1 MNMYLTEKEVEL
13 LNKRLD
19 STNLNKK
26 EKKDLEKLKIKMLR
40 HTETEEKRK
49 NKLNNK
55 LISSHLIDIN
65 GRWS

>member
-1 MNMYLTEKEVEL
+1 MYLTEKEVEL
-13 LNKRLD
+13 LEKRL
-19 STNLNKK
+19 SSANLNKT
-26 EKKDLEKLKIKMLR
+26 EKKEIEKLISKLTK
-40 HTETEEKRK
+40 HTKAEEKRK